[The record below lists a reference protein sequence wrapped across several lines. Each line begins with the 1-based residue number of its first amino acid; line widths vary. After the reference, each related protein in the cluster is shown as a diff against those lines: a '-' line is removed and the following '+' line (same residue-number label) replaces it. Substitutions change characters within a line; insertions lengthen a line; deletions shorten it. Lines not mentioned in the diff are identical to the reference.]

1 MWFSLELLVSCRGGD
16 SGTWLGPRVSSMK
29 PTLAATKINPSVIM
43 RRVREV
49 NHVRT
54 GEAFSGVPAAMAED
68 GDDLGMEAP
77 EDADGS

>member
-1 MWFSLELLVSCRGGD
+1 
-16 SGTWLGPRVSSMK
+16 MK

-54 GEAFSGVPAAMAED
+54 GEAFSGVAAAVAED
-68 GDDLGMEAP
+68 GGDDSGMEAP
-77 EDADGS
+77 ESADGS